1 MVRLVILKYTA
12 VSFYAHNISDMYIIY
27 IDIHMYIFN
36 NLHIHTSQ

>member
-1 MVRLVILKYTA
+1 MMRSVILKYTA
-12 VSFYAHNISDMYIIY
+12 MSFYAQNISDIYIIY